1 MYSEALKQL
10 IDAALTDGVIT
21 EQERQVIKKKAIAEN
36 VDPDE
41 IDVYLNSEIQRINMQ
56 KQQSTGII
64 KCPACGEIVPPLTGV
79 CPSCGHII
87 SFHSEDTQ
95 KTSLLNLKKQLDA
108 LFVQYSKKSITFVD
122 YILLFVPIVIIPY
135 MLFLLWKIRKA
146 KNIYAEFNN
155 IRSNAVLL
163 YGNDSTAKSYLAE
176 IGDKMDSAYKKGKV
190 KVVIAYILVFLGIFS
205 IPSQIELLYILYI
218 YFIG

>member
-56 KQQSTGII
+56 KQQSTGIV
-64 KCPACGEIVPPLTGV
+64 KCPACGEIIPPLTGI
-79 CPSCGHII
+79 CPSCGHTI
-87 SFHSEDTQ
+87 SFSNDSKQ
-95 KTSLLNLKKQLDA
+95 STSLLNLKSKLDG

-122 YILLFVPIVIIPY
+122 FLILLAPYVFIIWLIY
-135 MLFLLWKIRKA
+135 VLWKVRKS
-146 KNIYAEFNN
+146 KDILAEFNQM
-155 IRSNAVLL
+155 ISDGKIL
-163 YGNDSTAKSYLAE
+163 YGQDNNARSYFSEMEEKMNVAHKKS
-176 IGDKMDSAYKKGKV
+176 KKF
-190 KVVIAYILVFLGIFS
+190 VVIAYVLVFLD
-205 IPSQIELLYILYI
+205 LYCLTLYL
-218 YFIG
+218 